1 MANPFD
7 KILEEK
13 ELDYADLTP
22 AEKRL
27 YEQAGNSTKAISP
40 EDLLDFVSDALYSAT
55 LELCDMPST
64 PEFADKNA
72 HFKARVKVYL
82 TLLAFLESPIKAEKA
97 IERSI
102 R

>member
-27 YEQAGNSTKAISP
+27 YEQ
-40 EDLLDFVSDALYSAT
+40 LAT
-55 LELCDMPST
+55 LKSSKKKGW
-64 PEFADKNA
+64 F
-72 HFKARVKVYL
+72 
-82 TLLAFLESPIKAEKA
+82 
-97 IERSI
+97 
-102 R
+102 